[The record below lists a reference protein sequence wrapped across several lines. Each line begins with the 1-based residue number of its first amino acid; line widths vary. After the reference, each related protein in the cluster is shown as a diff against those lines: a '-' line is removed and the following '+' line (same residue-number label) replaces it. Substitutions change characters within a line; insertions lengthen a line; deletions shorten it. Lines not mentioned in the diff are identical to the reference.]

1 MTSLDHKNSQA
12 ENNKLNWLAPCIQE
26 MCANQTES
34 KTHEAPFEFFVNG
47 TQGHGP
53 S

>member
-1 MTSLDHKNSQA
+1 MTRLDRKHSVSEK
-12 ENNKLNWLAPCIQE
+12 NKLKWLAPCIHQ
-26 MCANQTES
+26 MDAKQTKS